1 MEHNNNERRLT
12 RHTHQQA
19 IQTWSMEFI
28 DNVELVASIPPAL
41 SALGLGQAATYLE
54 THPEYLVAAL
64 KHSNWTIRAAA
75 VQVQGKR
82 GKSVEPLLNALDDE
96 NVSVRATAAR
106 ALGTRG
112 KDAPL
117 EPLVEALK
125 DREWQ
130 VRTAATMALGR
141 LKNRTPV
148 EPLLSV
154 LHDENASVRAAAVWT
169 LGTLG
174 EQAPIEPL
182 VIALQDKAWAV
193 REAAAMALHEQ
204 GERAPVGYLLAA
216 RWDEDSSVRMAVDN
230 ALEER
235 FDEQKGEKI
244 VPVATNWQSSSWI
257 RLALA
262 VLSVGSLISLTSLS
276 TNNSYIGRAG
286 LISQLA
292 ATFVICLAIALI
304 NILYH
309 RKPSGIASIRK
320 QTHQQST
327 SMPLHNAIL
336 AGASVLTLTQI
347 AYSLLMQIGF
357 AYDPTMTTDTVH
369 FILICR
375 LITLGIMVTTVIVIN
390 TVFFMK
396 H

>member
-1 MEHNNNERRLT
+1 MERNNDERRLT
-12 RHTHQQA
+12 HHTHQQA
-19 IQTWSMEFI
+19 MQTRSMEFI
-28 DNVELVASIPPAL
+28 DNVELAASIPPAL

-82 GKSVEPLLNALDDE
+82 GKSVELLLNALNDE

-106 ALGTRG
+106 ALGIRG

-154 LHDENASVRAAAVWT
+154 LHDENASVRAAAVWA

-174 EQAPIEPL
+174 KQAPMEPL

-193 REAAAMALHEQ
+193 REAAAMALQEQ
-204 GERAPVGYLLAA
+204 GERAPVGHLLAA
-216 RWDEDSSVRMAVDN
+216 RWDEDSSVREAVDN
-230 ALEER
+230 ALGQR
-235 FDEQKGEKI
+235 FNEQEGEKI
-244 VPVATNWQSSSWI
+244 IPVGTSWQSSTWI

-262 VLSVGSLISLTSLS
+262 ILSVCSLMSLTSLS
-276 TNNSYIGRAG
+276 TNNPYIGRFG
-286 LISQLA
+286 LISQVA

-304 NILYH
+304 NILYQ
-309 RKPSGIASIRK
+309 RKPGGIPSTRK
-320 QTHQQST
+320 RAHQQSAPT
-327 SMPLHNAIL
+327 PLQNAIL

-347 AYSLLMQIGF
+347 AYSLLMQNDF
-357 AYDPTMTTDTVH
+357 VYDPAMTPDTIH

-375 LITLGIMVTTVIVIN
+375 LIALGIMVTTVIVIN
-390 TVFFMK
+390 TVFFTK